1 MNDQHGNNSDS
12 NKTDSPN
19 NLHPDIGGNRPHH
32 GHHSHASSHHHHRR
46 HHSYEEHLK
55 RKAKAKRRKQW
66 KKVRTAALGALMTFA
81 LLLIIVALLAPNL
94 LLKFASR
101 EKDLGG
107 GVTSLQTD
115 NPHLSLDYDGIDVS
129 HHQGIIDWQRVSQDS
144 CVQFVYI
151 KATEGRTL
159 IDKNYLQNVKGAR
172 KAGIPLGSYHYMT
185 SQSSVVDQFRNYHEV
200 VDRKYQDII
209 PMIDI
214 EEEGVK
220 GWSKIEIQDSLA
232 RMIQLIEQHYH
243 CTPIIYT
250 YTKFYNQNLAPRF
263 NGYHLFLAR
272 YNVYEPVVSG
282 AGNHNIWQHS
292 DQGII
297 DGINTPVDLNVFAED
312 TTLDDIKMP
321 RKE

>member
-1 MNDQHGNNSDS
+1 MNDQHGNNTDS
-12 NKTDSPN
+12 NKTEPQTDLPPSTEG
-19 NLHPDIGGNRPHH
+19 DRPYHSHH
-32 GHHSHASSHHHHRR
+32 GHISGHHHHRR

-55 RKAKAKRRKQW
+55 RKAKAKRRKRW
-66 KKVRTAALGALMTFA
+66 KKVRTAALAILLTLA
-81 LLLIIVALLAPNL
+81 LLLVIIALFAPNL
-94 LLKFASR
+94 LQRFASP
-101 EKDLGG
+101 EKDLGK
-107 GVTSLQTD
+107 GVTYLQTG
-115 NPHLSLDYDGIDVS
+115 NPHLRLDYDGIDVS
-129 HHQGIIDWQRVSQDS
+129 RHQGIIDWQRVAEDT

-159 IDKNYLQNVKGAR
+159 IDKNYLQNVAGAR
-172 KAGIPLGSYHYMT
+172 KAGIPSGSYHYMT
-185 SQSSVVDQFRNYHEV
+185 SQSSAVDQFRNFYGV
-200 VDRKYQDII
+200 VDRRLQDII

-220 GWSKIEIQDSLA
+220 GWSRQEIQDSLA

-250 YTKFYNQNLAPRF
+250 YTKFYNENLAPRF
-263 NGYHLFLAR
+263 NSYQLFLAR
-272 YNVYEPVVSG
+272 YNIYEPVVSG

-297 DGINTPVDLNVFAED
+297 DGINTPVDLDVFAED